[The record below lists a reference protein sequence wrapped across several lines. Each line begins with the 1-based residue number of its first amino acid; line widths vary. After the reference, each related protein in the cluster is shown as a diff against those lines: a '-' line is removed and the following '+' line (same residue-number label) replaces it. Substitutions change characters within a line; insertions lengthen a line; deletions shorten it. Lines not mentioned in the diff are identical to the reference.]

1 MNNALLN
8 PQDPPS
14 CSQNSGPHFAEEEN
28 VVRGGGGVVICLRP
42 LSWEVTELGLKSVL
56 CLVLSEVL

>member
-8 PQDPPS
+8 PQDPPF

-28 VVRGGGGVVICLRP
+28 VVRGGGGGSYLF
-42 LSWEVTELGLKSVL
+42 EATQLGGDRAGVEIGFMPGP
-56 CLVLSEVL
+56 V